1 MKSPFPVREWNE
13 DHPLWFEFDG
23 SSVDYYLHKLAI
35 FAEHNPYNAE
45 AQIEGLFNIIQA
57 VANDDYLD
65 EEQEW
70 ALYATIFWHI
80 PPTLA
85 HIGYRVGLV
94 PAVSGGFGYYKT
106 LSTMPKLA
114 RTVLW
119 ANIAY
124 MLAPKVVYALE
135 HQNPYSIIET
145 TNPGGDYMVTHPGG
159 GMSFRNP
166 VTGM

>member
-1 MKSPFPVREWNE
+1 MKSPFPVKDWDE
-13 DHPLWFEFDG
+13 DHPLWFEVNDDNFEEYMEALKA
-23 SSVDYYLHKLAI
+23 VLI
-35 FAEHNPYNAE
+35 HNPFNVE
-45 AQIEGLFNIIQA
+45 AQLVGIASIIGA
-57 VANDDYLD
+57 IAEDDYLD
-65 EEQEW
+65 DEQEL
-70 ALYATIFWHI
+70 ALFATIFWHI
-80 PPTLA
+80 PPTMA
-85 HIGYRVGLV
+85 HIGYRLGLV

-124 MLAPKVVYALE
+124 MLAPHFVNAVE
-135 HQNPYSIIET
+135 HQNPYSVIET
-145 TNPGGDYMVTHPGG
+145 TNPGGNYMVTHPGG